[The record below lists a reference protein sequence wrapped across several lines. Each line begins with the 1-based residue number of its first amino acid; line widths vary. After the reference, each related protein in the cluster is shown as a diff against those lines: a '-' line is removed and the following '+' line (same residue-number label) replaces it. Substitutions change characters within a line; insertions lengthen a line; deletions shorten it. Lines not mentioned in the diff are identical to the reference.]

1 MSKDYTRHAIWLLVA
16 YSVVLTMVV
25 WGVQKGL
32 WEAIDANY
40 KVMELR
46 TSKQTKLPCS
56 SEINEDCAIYIK

>member
-1 MSKDYTRHAIWLLVA
+1 
-16 YSVVLTMVV
+16 MVV